1 MDLRQATP
9 DDLEAIQRV
18 AERSWTA
25 DYPAFTSRESAV
37 EGVHE
42 WYSERRLHEE
52 IDRPDAVVLVA
63 ERVGDVVG
71 FAHAAWSGQQ
81 GDVMRV
87 YVDPDHRGQG
97 VGSALLESTVAT
109 LFERD
114 VEEVRGM
121 VLADNEPGNEF
132 YRSHGFERLE
142 ETHETRI
149 ADEFYDEHVWKLAR

>member
-1 MDLRQATP
+1 MDVRQATP
-9 DDLEAIQRV
+9 ADVGAIQRV

-25 DYPAFTSRESAV
+25 DYPEITSRESAV

-42 WYSERRLHEE
+42 WYSEQRLADE
-52 IDRPDAVVLVA
+52 IDRSDAVVLVA
-63 ERVGDVVG
+63 EREGTVVG
-71 FAHAAWSGQQ
+71 FAHAAWSGRQ

-87 YVDPDHRGQG
+87 YVDPDHRDQG

-114 VEEVRGM
+114 VEEVRAM

-132 YRSHGFERLE
+132 YREHGFERLA
-142 ETHETRI
+142 ETHDTRI
-149 ADEFYDEHVWKLAR
+149 ADEFYEERVWKLAR